1 MEGLEPGPE
10 PPPAVA
16 KTNSTTTQTKTPP
29 YSYIQFIKAPSELGM
44 SDAGNMDAIENNL
57 NGLISYVDLLIDGP
71 SKASKAENNGA
82 LGDRRF
88 IETTAKC
95 NVMGVP
101 VTRSIYVDNVP
112 KGGIGAAPGANL
124 PDFKGLIPG
133 MMSGL
138 DSLDPER
145 MAKSI
150 GNTDNPECISV
161 TLNVMDENYNT
172 VPATNYI
179 TLVDAEYIDPCSFTS
194 CVNPVTKG
202 TCMNKVPPSVPPSVQ
217 AFTTRG
223 DLLFSEI
230 SNDYVSQI
238 FITSVGIMGIFILH
252 LLLKNRFKFK

>member
-1 MEGLEPGPE
+1 MEGLIPGPE

-16 KTNSTTTQTKTPP
+16 KTNSTTAPTKTPP

-112 KGGIGAAPGANL
+112 KGGIGAAPGANI

-161 TLNVMDENYNT
+161 TLNVMDEKYNT

-194 CVNPVTKG
+194 GVNPATNG
-202 TCMNKVPPSVPPSVQ
+202 TCIGKVPPTVQ
-217 AFTTRG
+217 AFTTRS
-223 DLLFSEI
+223 DLIFSEI

-238 FITSVGIMGIFILH
+238 FITSVGIMVIFILH